1 MMREAVRNILYHLP
15 HKMAHSL
22 IYMKKH
28 KCKMNWNNPTLY
40 DEKIHWLMVYV
51 YDTNYGRFAD
61 KYQVR
66 QYVKECG
73 LGDLLIP
80 LLGVYKN
87 VEDIDYDI
95 LPDRFILKA
104 TQGSGDELYE
114 ICADKENM
122 DVVHVNAKMNKAL
135 QIEFFKYHCEYQY
148 EKIVPRIMCE
158 KLLKSE
164 NGERLNDYKVICAN
178 GRATAIL
185 VCTNRDEGRD
195 YYSCEW
201 EYLDYV
207 KEECRSGEKAM
218 RPVLLEEMIEAAE
231 ILSKPFP
238 LARIDFYI
246 VDQKLY
252 FGEITLTPSA
262 GNHLNLNKQGQQ
274 ELGRVIRL
282 PDMRM

>member
-1 MMREAVRNILYHLP
+1 
-15 HKMAHSL
+15 
-22 IYMKKH
+22 
-28 KCKMNWNNPTLY
+28 MNWNNPTLY

-51 YDTNYGRFAD
+51 YDTNYERFAD

-80 LLGVYKN
+80 LLGAYKN

-135 QIEFFKYHCEYQY
+135 QIDFCKYHCEYQY